1 MTTLRIDPTLQTS
14 TARAGHQPIAHRSP
28 TVTASG
34 RTAAE
39 EIDDLPDDYHRAL
52 FCRTQAELF
61 RHQWFA
67 GRQQE
72 IDHVRERAHAHDARF
87 ANLTEHQLEL
97 IGKMRWSQSAQ
108 SKRLGG
114 LEERYSAWAL
124 MYLAFAE
131 FQLRA
136 AYASAT
142 PPG

>member
-1 MTTLRIDPTLQTS
+1 MTTLRIDPTLHTS
-14 TARAGHQPIAHRSP
+14 TTRAGDQPVAHRSP
-28 TVTASG
+28 TLTAAG

-39 EIDDLPDDYHRAL
+39 EIDDLPDDYRRAL
-52 FCRTQAELF
+52 FCRTQAEVF

-67 GRQQE
+67 GRQAE
-72 IDHVRERAHAHDARF
+72 IDHVRRRAYAHDARF
-87 ANLTEHQLEL
+87 VAMTDHQLEL
-97 IGKMRWSQSAQ
+97 IGKMRWSQSARA
-108 SKRLGG
+108 KRLGG

-131 FQLRA
+131 FRLRA

>member
-1 MTTLRIDPTLQTS
+1 MTTLRIDPTLRTS
-14 TARAGHQPIAHRSP
+14 ATRAGHQPVAHRSP
-28 TVTASG
+28 TAATG

-52 FCRTQAELF
+52 FCRAQAELF

-72 IDHVRERAHAHDARF
+72 IDHVRQRAYAHDARF
-87 ANLTEHQLEL
+87 ATLTEYQLEL
-97 IGKMRWSQSAQ
+97 IAKMRWSQSAQ
-108 SKRLGG
+108 SKRLSS
-114 LEERYSAWAL
+114 LEERYSAWAM

-131 FQLRA
+131 FRLRA

-142 PPG
+142 PPA